1 MGNLNTIVKKTWN
14 RQKFIDKQ
22 RPLRKYRYFVNIKN
36 RITLYWL
43 SLKDI
48 FNCLQRFV

>member
-1 MGNLNTIVKKTWN
+1 MRNLNTIVKKTWN

-22 RPLRKYRYFVNIKN
+22 RPLRKYRDFVNIKN

-43 SLKDI
+43 RFKDV
-48 FNCLQRFV
+48 FNCL